1 MQMQQIHQKTAAWG
15 SRKTKNAQKEGKGIR
30 DVGTAGFHAS
40 VLPISMATPNTEQS
54 STEKIRVM
62 MRRDDEVD
70 VVEEMAMLVV
80 VAAVDGR
87 F

>member
-1 MQMQQIHQKTAAWG
+1 
-15 SRKTKNAQKEGKGIR
+15 
-30 DVGTAGFHAS
+30 
-40 VLPISMATPNTEQS
+40 MATPNTEQS